1 MDPSKNII
9 AQQLDN
15 DMNLLNFIQ
24 GIEYAGPKTDFGN
37 RKAERFIWTVP

>member
-24 GIEYAGPKTDFGN
+24 GIEYARPKKDFGN